1 MENIQQYEQELQ
13 KRITENL
20 ARIKHKLIVISGKG
34 GVGKTSV
41 AVNLSYALA
50 LAGNQVG
57 LLDVDIHGPNVPKM
71 LGISGQRL
79 GGTEGQIEP
88 VKVLPNLKVVSLG
101 LVQSGEEQPIIW
113 RGPLKMKAIRQLL
126 GETNWGSLD
135 FLIVDSPPGTG
146 DEPLSV
152 CQLIPDIDGA
162 IIVTT
167 PQEVAV
173 MDGRKSVRFAQQLKV
188 PVVGIIENMS
198 GFVCPHCGK
207 EIDLFGVGG
216 GEKAAK
222 DMDVPFLGRIPIEP
236 KLVELEDR
244 GKSTMEV
251 LPDDNAAVKATRE
264 IVGRIAGA
272 LGES

>member
-1 MENIQQYEQELQ
+1 MENVQQYEQELQ
-13 KRITENL
+13 KRITEKL
-20 ARIKHKLIVISGKG
+20 TRIKHKLIVISGKG

-41 AVNLSYALA
+41 AVNLSYVLA
-50 LAGNQVG
+50 LAGKQVG

-101 LVQSGEEQPIIW
+101 LVQSGEEQPVIW

-188 PVVGIIENMS
+188 PIVGIIENMS
-198 GFVCPHCGK
+198 GLVCPHCGK
-207 EIDLFGVGG
+207 EIDLFGTGG

-264 IVGRIAGA
+264 IVSKITSA